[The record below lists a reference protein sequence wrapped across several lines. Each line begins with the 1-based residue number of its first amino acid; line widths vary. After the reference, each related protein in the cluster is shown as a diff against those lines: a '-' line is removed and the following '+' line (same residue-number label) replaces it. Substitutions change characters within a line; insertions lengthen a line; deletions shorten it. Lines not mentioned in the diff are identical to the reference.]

1 MMGIVFATE
10 AEALPFLD
18 LGGFKEIAIAP
29 FRMLASSRL
38 PHCAVI
44 SGMGKVAAALATQ
57 WMIAECRPGRVVH
70 AGICGALG
78 DRVAIRPGTIFRISS
93 ASEGFP
99 GPGIP
104 SGIRECARDLWSN
117 LPAAALVTVEHP
129 VFDDGL
135 RTELRRFGE
144 LVDMEGAVVARVAG
158 LYGIPCSMIKG
169 VTDFAGSGERPSL
182 RARLPAVST
191 AITQCLWEEM
201 VLHASG

>member
-10 AEALPFLD
+10 AEAAPFLD
-18 LGGFKEIAIAP
+18 LGGFKEIAPAH
-29 FRMLASSRL
+29 FRLLASSRL
-38 PHCAVI
+38 PHRVVI

-57 WMIAECRPGRVVH
+57 WMIAECRPIRLVH

-78 DRVAIRPGTIFRISS
+78 DRAAIRPGTIFRISS

-104 SGIRECARDLWSN
+104 SAIRECARDLWPD

-144 LVDMEGAVVARVAG
+144 LIDMEGAVVARVAG
-158 LYGIPCSMIKG
+158 LHGLPCSMIKG

-182 RARLPAVST
+182 HARLAAVSA
-191 AITQCLWEEM
+191 AIAQCLWEEM
-201 VLHASG
+201 APHASG